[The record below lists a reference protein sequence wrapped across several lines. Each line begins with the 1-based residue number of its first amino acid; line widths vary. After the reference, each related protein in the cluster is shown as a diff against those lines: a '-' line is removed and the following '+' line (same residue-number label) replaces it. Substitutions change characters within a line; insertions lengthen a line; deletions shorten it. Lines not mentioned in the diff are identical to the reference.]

1 MGRKDDLG
9 SEILLRK
16 GRGSGEG
23 GLPGVW
29 DSPGEG

>member
-1 MGRKDDLG
+1 MGREDYLV
-9 SEILLRK
+9 SEILLGK